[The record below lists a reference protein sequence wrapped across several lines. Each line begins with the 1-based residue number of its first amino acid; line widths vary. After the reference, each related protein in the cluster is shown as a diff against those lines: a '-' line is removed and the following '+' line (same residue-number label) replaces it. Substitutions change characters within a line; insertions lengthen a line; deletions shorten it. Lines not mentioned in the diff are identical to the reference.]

1 MTQTNNTTAPRNNEV
16 VNPQNATAEKQPTT
30 LRVVETRDMWAVVFD
45 HTATLLARVAN
56 GEAVEQSDLDGYAFG
71 KTTRI
76 AAKQQPNIRPYLWSL
91 LAGFASRKGYKH
103 AKGTALA
110 DRDLGSLAEQVF
122 SSLFPKGDF
131 ANKVGKAEP
140 KQAKS
145 LIGAVIAKL

>member
-16 VNPQNATAEKQPTT
+16 VNPQNAT
-30 LRVVETRDMWAVVFD
+30 
-45 HTATLLARVAN
+45 VAN
-56 GEAVEQSDLDGYAFG
+56 GEAVEQSDLDGFAFG
-71 KTTRI
+71 KREGEDDKTTRI

-91 LAGFASRKGYKH
+91 LAGFASRKGYKR